1 MARSVRIKFSG
12 REIRMRTTVSQS
24 WIAERLAMR
33 NAAYVILSL
42 HRKGDREVKKSRTK
56 VQEYAH

>member
-33 NAAYVILSL
+33 NAAEVILSL
-42 HRKGDREVKKSRTK
+42 HRMGDREVKKSRTK